1 MKLPRYS
8 LLYNVVLFQVL
19 WFIAVLGTNQYLL
32 GVALLL
38 VLHLCWCS
46 NRRAE
51 LFLLLTAATAGI
63 ICDSIMTNAGIYVF
77 AAETQSWPV
86 PYWLIG
92 LWLGF
97 AATLR
102 HSMAPLIK
110 KPVLFTVLSIVAA
123 PLSYL
128 AAAKLGAVEFPLG
141 QLTTAVIVGLYWAVL
156 TPLLI
161 TLTRYSERLNQQG

>member
-19 WFIAVLGTNQYLL
+19 WFTAVLGTNQYLL
-32 GVALLL
+32 AIVLLL
-38 VLHLCWCS
+38 ALHLCWCS

-51 LFLLLTAATAGI
+51 LFLLLTGSTIGI
-63 ICDSIMTNAGIYVF
+63 ICDSIMFRAGFYVF
-77 AAETQSWPV
+77 TAETQSWPV

-92 LWLGF
+92 LWFGF

-102 HSMAPLIK
+102 HSMTPLLKRPI
-110 KPVLFTVLSIVAA
+110 LFTLLSVVAA

-141 QLTTAVIVGLYWAVL
+141 QLTTAVVVGLYWAVL
-156 TPLLI
+156 TPLLMR
-161 TLTRYSERLNQQG
+161 LTRYSDRLNQQG

>member
-8 LLYNVVLFQVL
+8 VLYNVVLFQLL
-19 WFIAVLGTNQYLL
+19 WFITVLGANQYLF

-38 VLHLCWCS
+38 TLHLIWCA

-63 ICDSIMTNAGIYVF
+63 ICDSIMTSAGVYVF
-77 AAETQSWPV
+77 APETQSWPV

-102 HSMAPLIK
+102 HSMAPLMK

-141 QLTTAVIVGLYWAVL
+141 QLTTAVVVGLYWAVL

>member
-8 LLYNVVLFQVL
+8 LLYNLVLFQVL
-19 WFIAVLGTNQYLL
+19 WFTAVLGTNQYLL
-32 GVALLL
+32 VVALLL

-102 HSMAPLIK
+102 HSMAPLLHR
-110 KPVLFTVLSIVAA
+110 PLLFTLLSVVAA

-128 AAAKLGAVEFPLG
+128 AAAKLGAVEFPQG
-141 QLTTAVIVGLYWAVL
+141 QLITAAVVGLYWAVL

-161 TLTRYSERLNQQG
+161 GLTRYSERLNQQG